1 MNVIFQVALVPVRLD
16 QNMLAVTTLVPV
28 LVSLALVVHHF
39 PFPVQTGRQTFRVKT
54 LP

>member
-1 MNVIFQVALVPVRLD
+1 MNEISQVALVPVRLD

-39 PFPVQTGRQTFRVKT
+39 LYPVQLGRQAFR
-54 LP
+54 